1 METDATK
8 RLVRLKEAARILP
21 ISYTT
26 LYRLAKEVDG
36 PFLPAFTVLGDAYFL
51 DVEKFLEIGQKMA
64 RKKALER

>member
-8 RLVRLKEAARILP
+8 LVRLKEAARILP

-36 PFLPAFTVLGDAYFL
+36 PFLPAFTILGDAYFL
-51 DVEKFLEIGQKMA
+51 NVEKFLEIGQKEA
-64 RKKALER
+64 RKRSLMR